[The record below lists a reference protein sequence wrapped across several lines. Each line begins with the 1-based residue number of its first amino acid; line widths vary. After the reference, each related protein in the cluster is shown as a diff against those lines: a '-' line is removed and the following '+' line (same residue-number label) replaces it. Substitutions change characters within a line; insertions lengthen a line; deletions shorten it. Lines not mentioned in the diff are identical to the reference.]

1 MLKNEENS
9 PNNILNTACTQVL
22 NLPQNNTPLPTF
34 INQVFKTLG
43 SVLVV
48 CSPKKFPGKSE
59 LING

>member
-1 MLKNEENS
+1 M
-9 PNNILNTACTQVL
+9 

-48 CSPKKFPGKSE
+48 CSPKKFPEKSE
-59 LING
+59 LINRLENTITIAM